1 MKNNIDFKKILEYI
15 EEKRKEIL
23 SDDYLKSV
31 VEKYSSKCERCL
43 EDLLNE
49 KS

>member
-1 MKNNIDFKKILEYI
+1 MEKILEI
-15 EEKRKEIL
+15 LEKKRSEIL
-23 SDDYLKSV
+23 SDNYLRSI